1 MYVYMYLCMY
11 VCMLLRSQDCSPVS
25 CVTCFVHEHYI
36 EMARSELIIL
46 QLCGH
51 GARGDDVLELRELF

>member
-1 MYVYMYLCMY
+1 MY
-11 VCMLLRSQDCSPVS
+11 VCNYEVKIALPFRV
-25 CVTCFVHEHYI
+25 VTCFVHEHYI